1 MGNIPEKFEVD
12 LTAAERL
19 ELEAVL
25 RSQSVGAAK
34 LRRARILLLSDVGHP
49 EGRRTDADIA

>member
-1 MGNIPEKFEVD
+1 VD